1 MSEQNPVTTDEWR
14 AFLTD
19 FSHAV
24 LTSPEQTVDRF
35 DPSAEGGFITIDRFT
50 PQVRESGWL
59 GAEPCRESDIQEA
72 ETRLG
77 CSLPTALRNFYL
89 VSNGWSDAGVFGEDV
104 WPIEKLEWA
113 RKADPE
119 LVDVWVKDVW
129 GEDAEES
136 QVLEN
141 SLIIGYADGG
151 AGDYWLLRTPAA
163 GDASE
168 WTAYQWGPGSAS
180 DPEPY
185 DNFATLMAEYGN
197 QLKA

>member
-1 MSEQNPVTTDEWR
+1 M
-14 AFLTD
+14 
-19 FSHAV
+19 
-24 LTSPEQTVDRF
+24 
-35 DPSAEGGFITIDRFT
+35 
-50 PQVRESGWL
+50 
-59 GAEPCRESDIQEA
+59 
-72 ETRLG
+72 
-77 CSLPTALRNFYL
+77 
-89 VSNGWSDAGVFGEDV
+89 FGEDV